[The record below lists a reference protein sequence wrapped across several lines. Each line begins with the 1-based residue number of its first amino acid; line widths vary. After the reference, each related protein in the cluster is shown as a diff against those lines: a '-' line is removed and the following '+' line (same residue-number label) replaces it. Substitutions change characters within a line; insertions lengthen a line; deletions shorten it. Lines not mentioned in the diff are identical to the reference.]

1 LVVFADY
8 SEHHAATYHFPDAY
22 YGKNTK
28 IADTLNNLLLKS
40 PQVTVAKFDVCEL
53 YALCTAHRCLHRRLQ
68 NWQTTVGLPFF
79 RIESTVVEWD
89 EIKYDVRLLQR
100 VPYEGVSRMQ
110 VGPRT
115 LLTEPFAHAS
125 APETSAN

>member
-1 LVVFADY
+1 MAWLAVL
-8 SEHHAATYHFPDAY
+8 TTLLLRTDAY

-40 PQVTVAKFDVCEL
+40 PQ
-53 YALCTAHRCLHRRLQ
+53 

-89 EIKYDVRLLQR
+89 VRICAI
-100 VPYEGVSRMQ
+100 SN
-110 VGPRT
+110 PRPLHT
-115 LLTEPFAHAS
+115 
-125 APETSAN
+125 APVAVT